1 MKVYISYLVKNFLSS
16 IIFVSLILISLI
28 FILNI
33 LGEIEFFKNIPVKQY
48 YPIFLAAINSPSLI
62 FEMFP
67 FIFLIS
73 TQIFFLNLFN
83 NNQIQ
88 IFKYS
93 GLKNTQI
100 IKIITITAFFLGFLI
115 IIFFYNFSSN
125 LKNYYLELKFKH
137 TADGKYLAVITNNGL
152 WIKDVVEGNIS
163 IVNAQKIEEN
173 FLINTFITQFDNDF
187 NVIRNI
193 KSKKVDIN
201 RFEWILYDAEIYK
214 DGIYNN
220 YPEITL
226 NSNFDY
232 RKIKN
237 LFSNLSSLSLVEL
250 FQLKTNY
257 KNLNYSTTE
266 VNVEIHKIISY
277 PIYLTSMTIFGAIL
291 MLNFRQIPGNT
302 LKIVIGLF
310 LSVIIYYINNFFY
323 VMGNTEKLS
332 IINSIWGPQLFLI
345 FLNILIM
352 KKINE
357 K

>member
-1 MKVYISYLVKNFLSS
+1 MKVYINYLIKNFVSS
-16 IIFVSLILISLI
+16 IIFVFLILISLI

-33 LGEIEFFKNIPVKQY
+33 LGEIEFFKNIEVKQY
-48 YPIFLAAINSPSLI
+48 YPIALAAINTPSLI

-83 NNQIQ
+83 DNQIQ

-100 IKIITITAFFLGFLI
+100 IKIITSTAFFLGFLI

-152 WIKDVVEGNIS
+152 WIKDMVENNIS
-163 IVNAQKIEEN
+163 IINAQKIDKN
-173 FLINTFITQFDNDF
+173 FLINTFITEFDKDF

-201 RFEWILYDAEIYK
+201 RYDWIIYDAEVYK
-214 DGIYNN
+214 DGSYNK
-220 YPEITL
+220 YPEIIVT
-226 NSNFDY
+226 SNFDY

-237 LFSNLSSLSLVEL
+237 LFSNLSSLSLLEL
-250 FQLKTNY
+250 FQLKKNY
-257 KNLNYSTTE
+257 KDLNYSTTE
-266 VNVEIHKIISY
+266 VNIEIHKILSY
-277 PIYLTSMTIFGAIL
+277 PIYLTLMTIFAAFM
-291 MLNFRQIPGNT
+291 MLNFKEIHGNT
-302 LKIVIGLF
+302 LKIIIGLF

-332 IINSIWGPQLFLI
+332 VITSIWMPQLFLI
-345 FLNILIM
+345 FLNFLMMI
-352 KKINE
+352 KINE

>member
-1 MKVYISYLVKNFLSS
+1 MKVYINYLIKNFVSS
-16 IIFVSLILISLI
+16 IIFVFLILISLI

-33 LGEIEFFKNIPVKQY
+33 LGEIEFFKNIEVKQY
-48 YPIFLAAINSPSLI
+48 YPIALAAINTPSLI

-83 NNQIQ
+83 DNQIQ

-100 IKIITITAFFLGFLI
+100 IKIITSTAFFIGFLI

-137 TADGKYLAVITNNGL
+137 TADDKYLAVITNNGL
-152 WIKDVVEGNIS
+152 WIKDKVENNIS
-163 IVNAQKIEEN
+163 IINAQKIDKN
-173 FLINTFITQFDNDF
+173 FLINTFITEFDKDF

-201 RFEWILYDAEIYK
+201 RYDWIIYDAEVYK
-214 DGIYNN
+214 DGSYNK
-220 YPEITL
+220 YPEIIVT
-226 NSNFDY
+226 SNFDY

-237 LFSNLSSLSLVEL
+237 LFSNLSSLSLLEL
-250 FQLKTNY
+250 FQLKKNY
-257 KNLNYSTTE
+257 KDLNYSTTE
-266 VNVEIHKIISY
+266 VNIEIHKILSY
-277 PIYLTSMTIFGAIL
+277 PIYLTLMTIFAAFM
-291 MLNFRQIPGNT
+291 MLNFKELHGNT
-302 LKIVIGLF
+302 LKIIIGLF

-332 IINSIWGPQLFLI
+332 VITSIWMPQLFLI
-345 FLNILIM
+345 FLNFLMMI
-352 KKINE
+352 KINE

>member
-115 IIFFYNFSSN
+115 IIFF
-125 LKNYYLELKFKH
+125 L
-137 TADGKYLAVITNNGL
+137 
-152 WIKDVVEGNIS
+152 
-163 IVNAQKIEEN
+163 
-173 FLINTFITQFDNDF
+173 
-187 NVIRNI
+187 
-193 KSKKVDIN
+193 
-201 RFEWILYDAEIYK
+201 
-214 DGIYNN
+214 
-220 YPEITL
+220 
-226 NSNFDY
+226 
-232 RKIKN
+232 
-237 LFSNLSSLSLVEL
+237 
-250 FQLKTNY
+250 
-257 KNLNYSTTE
+257 
-266 VNVEIHKIISY
+266 
-277 PIYLTSMTIFGAIL
+277 
-291 MLNFRQIPGNT
+291 
-302 LKIVIGLF
+302 
-310 LSVIIYYINNFFY
+310 
-323 VMGNTEKLS
+323 
-332 IINSIWGPQLFLI
+332 
-345 FLNILIM
+345 
-352 KKINE
+352 
-357 K
+357 